1 MLVVV
6 LMWHG
11 KAFIFLLYHHEVVG
25 SHRSIYIY
33 GSFSLDKRN
42 AHFVLDAL
50 ISIFLWRASRFRPFR
65 ASG

>member
-6 LMWHG
+6 LMRCG
-11 KAFIFLLYHHEVVG
+11 KAFFFFLLYHHEVIG

-42 AHFVLDAL
+42 AHFVLDA
-50 ISIFLWRASRFRPFR
+50 
-65 ASG
+65 